1 MRLKISELL
10 VNAQLETLPGAPEA
24 CPDGLREA
32 VERKIKE
39 ENMHK
44 SRPRRGLKTLLIA
57 AAVAV
62 ILSAAALAVGFG
74 LRDAAQG
81 QAFWPSAG
89 ETAEV
94 MAACPAGSAEAAALA
109 EWEAYLAENDMSAAY
124 ESYEEFE
131 SARDALP
138 SGAWKMGALT
148 EEGVERL
155 SEICKAH
162 GLAAPQSAE
171 ALVDR
176 AAFGLEGRLPAHDG
190 RAAKA
195 GGTLYDTGSFV
206 YNDALTLED
215 GGYANYH
222 VYFTAKGAMPV
233 RAGFFANLEEMEQWT
248 LESDGGAGLLLGMGG
263 DYSVVFAESEDGWL
277 LVHLRAGAEAASG
290 ENGGAALS
298 RAGLERF
305 ALGLFPAG

>member
-10 VNAQLETLPGAPEA
+10 VNAQLEALPGAPEA

-39 ENMHK
+39 ETMHK
-44 SRPRRGLKTLLIA
+44 SKPRRGLKTLLIA
-57 AAVAV
+57 AAAAAL
-62 ILSAAALAVGFG
+62 LSAAALAAGFG

-81 QAFWPSAG
+81 RDFWPRAG
-89 ETAEV
+89 EMAEV
-94 MAACPAGSAEAAALA
+94 MAACPADSDEAAALA

-131 SARDALP
+131 SARDAIP
-138 SGAWKMGALT
+138 SGAWAMGALT

-155 SEICKAH
+155 FEICSSH
-162 GLAAPQSAE
+162 GLAASQSAE
-171 ALVDR
+171 ALEDR

-190 RAAKA
+190 RAANT

-206 YNDALTLED
+206 YNDAFTLED
-215 GGYANYH
+215 GGYVNYH
-222 VYFTAKGAMPV
+222 VYFTARGAMPV
-233 RAGFFANLEEMEQWT
+233 RSGFFASLEELEQRT
-248 LESDGGAGLLLGMGG
+248 LASPGGAELFLGLGE
-263 DYSVVFAESEDGWL
+263 DCSVVFAEAEAGWL
-277 LVHLRAGAEAASG
+277 LVHLRAGSEAASA
-290 ENGGAALS
+290 ENGGSALS
-298 RAGLERF
+298 LAELERF